1 MTDRDFK
8 NESTFCV
15 APWSHL
21 HVINDGKAYA
31 CCQTPLD
38 SKYSFGNVKEQ
49 TFLEVLNS
57 DRAKQFRKDMLDG
70 KPLPEQ
76 CHRCV
81 DKGAHGLNTM
91 RTGMNS
97 QWYDA
102 VEDLVKSTREDGSI
116 DEVRLLYWDFRFSNE
131 CNLAC
136 VTCAPLFSTSWGKDW
151 KVLHPND
158 GTEIGLIS
166 LEKSSL
172 FWEEIKNNL
181 ENMQQIHF
189 AGGEPLIMP
198 EHWNILQLLDE
209 KQKYD
214 VNLRYSTNGTTLGK
228 EKYDVLTYW
237 KKFNNVHLSL
247 SIDGA
252 NDAFE
257 YIRYRGNWNK
267 TFSNLKKIRESRSA
281 EYWIHPTVSILN
293 IFRLIE
299 LHEVLH
305 TNDLIPLTNIHE
317 QPINIDNYWA
327 DRFHLNP
334 LFVPSEYSITVL
346 PSSLKD
352 RVAENMYSY
361 GKKLEDTS
369 SIPFSGWQSIIDFM
383 YAEDNSELFDAF
395 KDRIKRLD
403 GIRNVDCFSINPEL
417 LDV

>member
-237 KKFNNVHLSL
+237 KKFNDVHLSL